1 MAVRR
6 SSPSCATP
14 GARSRRRRWR
24 CCARR
29 RPATPRCS
37 GSRSATLRRRR
48 PSVGADRPAELE
60 RRSGWTI
67 QPEGACRAE
76 VCVPLRSPFDVRDL
90 AERLGMALV
99 HDEEHGLWALGPE
112 SGPRA
117 LASAELP
124 DIVLPDRHGR
134 DFALRSLRGT
144 KVFMIAWAS
153 W

>member
-1 MAVRR
+1 MILERLDE
-6 SSPSCATP
+6 P
-14 GARSRRRRWR
+14 
-24 CCARR
+24 
-29 RPATPRCS
+29 
-37 GSRSATLRRRR
+37 
-48 PSVGADRPAELE
+48 PAELE

-76 VCVPLRSPFDVRDL
+76 VCVPLCSPFDVRDL

-99 HDEEHGLWALGPE
+99 HDEQHRLWALGPE
-112 SGPRA
+112 SGPRG